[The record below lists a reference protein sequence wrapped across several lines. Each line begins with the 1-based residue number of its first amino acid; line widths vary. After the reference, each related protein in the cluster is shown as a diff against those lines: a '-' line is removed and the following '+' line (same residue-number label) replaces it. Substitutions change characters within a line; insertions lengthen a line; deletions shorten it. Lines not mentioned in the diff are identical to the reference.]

1 MVTVSF
7 ESLFLFLESESL
19 LFEPLLQ
26 ADKTKTKDNNKN
38 KTVFHLY
45 DSLIKF
51 DLSAAL
57 HLNFSFYLCADI
69 TPLTMSLNF

>member
-51 DLSAAL
+51 DLSTL
-57 HLNFSFYLCADI
+57 HLNFSFI
-69 TPLTMSLNF
+69 SVQTSPL